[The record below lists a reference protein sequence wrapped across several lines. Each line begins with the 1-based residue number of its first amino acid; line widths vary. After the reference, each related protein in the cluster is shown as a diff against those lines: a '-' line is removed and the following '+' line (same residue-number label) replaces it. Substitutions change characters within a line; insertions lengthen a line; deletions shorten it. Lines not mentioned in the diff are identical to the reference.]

1 MDAKQQKRKKRLIL
15 RKAVA
20 GSLDVLRIAA
30 LIILISVLLFVLFD
44 LIKRV
49 IGDINIIFADLGTSI
64 MDAILIHNPISK

>member
-15 RKAVA
+15 RKTVA

-44 LIKRV
+44 LIKWV

-64 MDAILIHNPISK
+64 MDAILIHNPIPK

>member
-20 GSLDVLRIAA
+20 GCLDVLRIAA

-44 LIKRV
+44 LIKWV